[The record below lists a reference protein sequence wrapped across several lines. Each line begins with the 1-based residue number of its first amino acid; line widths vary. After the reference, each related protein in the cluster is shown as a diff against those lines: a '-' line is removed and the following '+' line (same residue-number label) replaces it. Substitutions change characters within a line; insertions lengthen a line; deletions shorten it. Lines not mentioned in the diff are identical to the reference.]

1 MSRSRGGWLG
11 SLAVGGGVG
20 VATAAATTLLLGF
33 FPPLGIAVGA
43 LVGLGA
49 GMLMSPMA
57 PALLAVSGD
66 APTPTTVQG
75 SLDAVL
81 GSVQAMDGT
90 MRRLESRPLWSGTNL
105 DERIAKLL
113 FAIRNL
119 ANTPAL
125 RQRASVDG
133 DVNML
138 YTLATDYLPTIV
150 NLAIEND
157 RMHVTFSGTGSR
169 SEVEQNV
176 RALEEQVGILGE
188 VVDHIEMNVV
198 RGTSQSVEEHAEFL
212 QMRFAQSGTA
222 SVLDLNTPLAS
233 DDGAGSPPSASGTP
247 PNSPASP

>member
-1 MSRSRGGWLG
+1 MSRSG
-11 SLAVGGGVG
+11 SSWVAPVAVGSGVG
-20 VATAAATTLLLGF
+20 VAAAAATTLLLGF
-33 FPPLGIAVGA
+33 FPPLGIALGA

-81 GSVQAMDGT
+81 ASVQAMDGT
-90 MRRLESRPLWSGTNL
+90 MRRLESRPLWTGTQL
-105 DERIAKLL
+105 DERIGQML

-125 RQRASVDG
+125 RQRSSVDG

-138 YTLATDYLPTIV
+138 YMLATDYLPTIV

-157 RMHVTFSGTGSR
+157 RMHVTFSGSTSR
-169 SEVEQNV
+169 SEVEHNV
-176 RALEEQVGILGE
+176 RSLEEQVGILGE
-188 VVDHIEMNVV
+188 VVDHIETNVV

-212 QMRFAQSGTA
+212 QMRFAQAGTP
-222 SVLDLNTPLAS
+222 SVLDLNTPIS
-233 DDGAGSPPSASGTP
+233 RGDDAAPGT
-247 PNSPASP
+247 